1 MLEIDFLKV
10 AQGMELQGV
19 RGRILPLVRK
29 AAKNVANGRSYRL
42 VNTPGTIVEISGE
55 KHLVTNQGKLCRI

>member
-1 MLEIDFLKV
+1 
-10 AQGMELQGV
+10 MELQGV
-19 RGRILPLVRK
+19 KGRILPLVRK